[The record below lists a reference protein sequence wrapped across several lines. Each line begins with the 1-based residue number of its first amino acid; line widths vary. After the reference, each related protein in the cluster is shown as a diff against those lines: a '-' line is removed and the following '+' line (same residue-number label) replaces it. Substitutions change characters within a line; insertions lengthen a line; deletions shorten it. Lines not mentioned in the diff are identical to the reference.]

1 MYYFD
6 NYSVNTYKTV
16 HKTRLIGVFL
26 LEIIGMSEKV
36 PICAYENDI
45 YRNGNST

>member
-16 HKTRLIGVFL
+16 HRTRLIGVFFVGNYWN
-26 LEIIGMSEKV
+26 EWKSTY
-36 PICAYENDI
+36 ICLWKM
-45 YRNGNST
+45 

>member
-6 NYSVNTYKTV
+6 FYSVNTYKTV
-16 HKTRLIGVFL
+16 QRTRLISAFF

-36 PICAYENDI
+36 PICAYEK
-45 YRNGNST
+45 